1 VPTRGQASCV
11 LYTSKEGKRA
21 QGNTNVADC
30 TLQTYF
36 IGKGRVDYFMIVKS
50 SELEGTFP
58 QTQSTALPTDAEKTC
73 FAKLKRNSQ
82 KAPDDVNAQAG
93 II

>member
-1 VPTRGQASCV
+1 MV
-11 LYTSKEGKRA
+11 
-21 QGNTNVADC
+21 
-30 TLQTYF
+30 
-36 IGKGRVDYFMIVKS
+36 VKS

-73 FAKLKRNSQ
+73 FAKLRRNSQ
-82 KAPDDVNAQAG
+82 NALDDVDAHAG